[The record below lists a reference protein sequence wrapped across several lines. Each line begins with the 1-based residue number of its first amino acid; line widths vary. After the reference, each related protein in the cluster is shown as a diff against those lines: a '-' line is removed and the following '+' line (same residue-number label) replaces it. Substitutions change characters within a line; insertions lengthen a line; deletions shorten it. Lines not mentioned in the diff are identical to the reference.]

1 MHPVAL
7 LRRYL
12 AAGSRHRWR
21 ALGLAW
27 LVCLAGWAGV
37 YAIPNQWQ
45 SSTRVYADA
54 DAILGMLLRGIAI
67 DNSPAGQVEVLQRT
81 LLSRPNLEKVIQR
94 TALDE
99 RAQTPEEREG
109 LVTRLTR
116 EIQIKTE
123 TRNLFTIDY
132 RDPDPRVAHD
142 VVATTLALFME
153 AATVTDRQ
161 QMENARSFLSQQIAS
176 YEVQLRQAERRRAE
190 FQTRYID
197 ILPSDALGGVTRLD
211 AARTRLVQVQGE
223 LVDARKRREL
233 TQQQL
238 ENLPATLAPG
248 TPGGTAIAGG
258 GTTRLADAERL
269 LSELRLR
276 YTEQH
281 PDVVAARS
289 AVAQLRSSGGGS
301 GAQRSAAPAVAREAA
316 RSNPL
321 YEQMRVRLVDVD
333 GQISSLER
341 QEREGRLEVARLDAI
356 ARSEPEVQAQ
366 FLNLDRDYTVLR
378 RNYDELL
385 ARRESL
391 QLAGAA
397 RDSSDRVRLEVV
409 DPPTVPT
416 QPVSMKRSL
425 LAAGV
430 LLLGLGAGGG
440 LAFLLVQMDRTFY
453 TVLDLRRVGPP
464 VLGSISGRTR
474 RSTPAGR
481 VAFAGGIAM
490 LLVVFGGVLA
500 GAPGMLWRMIA

>member
-1 MHPVAL
+1 MHPAAL
-7 LRRYL
+7 VRRYL
-12 AAGSRHRWR
+12 AAGARHRWR
-21 ALGLAW
+21 ALALAW
-27 LVCLAGWAGV
+27 VVCLAGWAGI

-45 SSTRVYADA
+45 SSTRIYADA

-94 TALDE
+94 TPLDA
-99 RAQTPEEREG
+99 RAQTAGERDALLAR
-109 LVTRLTR
+109 LVRDIRITT
-116 EIQIKTE
+116 Q

-132 RDPDPRVAHD
+132 TDRDPRVAHD

-161 QMENARSFLSQQIAS
+161 QMENARGFLNQQIGS

-211 AARTRLVQVQGE
+211 AARNRLVQVQGE
-223 LVDARKRREL
+223 LTDARRRRDL

-238 ENLPATLAPG
+238 ENLPAMLAPG
-248 TPGGTAIAGG
+248 AAGSSGVAGG
-258 GTTRLADAERL
+258 NPRVFDAERQ

-276 YTEQH
+276 YTDQH
-281 PDVVAARS
+281 PDVVAARN
-289 AVAQLRSSGGGS
+289 ALAQLRTSGGG
-301 GAQRSAAPAVAREAA
+301 GGGTPRAAVPSAPREAA

-341 QEREGRLEVARLDAI
+341 QEREGQAEVTRLDAV

-378 RNYDELL
+378 RNYEELL

-416 QPVSMKRSL
+416 QPLSMKRPL

-430 LLLGLGAGGG
+430 LLLGLGAGGA

-453 TVLDLRRVGPP
+453 TMQDLRRIGPP
-464 VLGSISGRTR
+464 VLGSVSGRTR
-474 RSTPAGR
+474 RSTPLGR

-490 LLVVFGGVLA
+490 LLVIFGGVVA